1 MSSIEPDDCGG
12 QVDAGQEASCGLVV
26 AGGNGP
32 ELLELGEE
40 VLDQMPGLVEV
51 FVEGARCLPGF
62 PRWDDGRLASL
73 GQRFEHPLV
82 RIERLVGNE
91 RLGLKLR
98 EQRIGSGQIMLLTA
112 GQVKADRIAKR
123 IHQGVDLG
131 GQPALA
137 TADGLVW
144 PSFLGCRPRA
154 DARAR
159 SLSRSSRTRCRHRP
173 PRAGTPAP
181 TPRPWPTG

>member
-1 MSSIEPDDCGG
+1 MSSIEPDESGG
-12 QVDAGQEASCGLVV
+12 EMNAGQEASCGLVV
-26 AGGNGP
+26 AGGDGP

-51 FVEGARCLPGF
+51 SVEGARCRPGL
-62 PRWDDGRLASL
+62 PRWDHGCLAGL

-82 RIERLVGNE
+82 GIEGFVGDE

-98 EQRIGSGQIMLLTA
+98 EQGIGSSQVMLLTT
-112 GQVKADRIAKR
+112 GEMKANRIAKR

-137 TADGLVW
+137 APDGLVR
-144 PSFLGCRPRA
+144 PSFLGA
-154 DARAR
+154 
-159 SLSRSSRTRCRHRP
+159 
-173 PRAGTPAP
+173 PAAC
-181 TPRPWPTG
+181 